1 MVLNIYDSDYLIR
14 IHKLQKKRK
23 NIIRLFGK
31 LGNWSGQDGKVFVE
45 NLIGPLKK
53 RLKETSLDLLQD
65 NLLELFDKDLPL
77 MKRLE
82 RLSRELS
89 VSTLECL
96 ELVFWV
102 KPASYPPP
110 TDEMLSAT
118 ETNDLTSFVSKA
130 RRILKQSMLMD
141 FIELQ
146 AALMKPDENHMNWL
160 IDEIN
165 NITLQDCSEIESYRK
180 LYYDLNVL
188 QRSELNSKLRC
199 HPYIKAALMRKAEAG
214 VVLDGSNIFMLRKR
228 FSDLEFVLQKIA
240 YNDPFYYPFWIVF
253 DKNIV
258 YLVEKEDISTWLES
272 PSVFLH
278 SPADELIL
286 WLAKQN
292 NAIIVSSDRFRQ
304 WDNTVLRI
312 DPRRFFE

>member
-14 IHKLQKKRK
+14 IHNLQKRRK
-23 NIIRLFGK
+23 KIIRLLGK
-31 LGNWSGQDGKVFVE
+31 LGNWSDQDGKVFVE

-53 RLKETSLDLLQD
+53 RLKETSPDLLQD
-65 NLLELFDKDLPL
+65 NLSGLFDNGHPL
-77 MKRLE
+77 MKRLD
-82 RLSRELS
+82 RLARELS
-89 VSTLECL
+89 VATLECL

-102 KPASYPPP
+102 KPVSYPPP
-110 TDEMLSAT
+110 TDEMFSVV

-130 RRILKQSMLMD
+130 RIILKESMLMD

-146 AALMKPDENHMNWL
+146 AALMKPNENHMNWL
-160 IDEIN
+160 IEEIN

-188 QRSELNSKLRC
+188 QRAELNSKLRC
-199 HPYIKAALMRKAEAG
+199 HPYIKAALMRKAETG

-228 FSDLEFVLQKIA
+228 FSDIEFVLQKIA
-240 YNDPFYYPFWIVF
+240 YDDPFYYPFWIVF

-258 YLVEKEDISTWLES
+258 YLVETEDTSAWLES

-304 WDNTVLRI
+304 WDYTVPRI

>member
-14 IHKLQKKRK
+14 IHKLQNKRK
-23 NIIRLFGK
+23 NIIRLLGK
-31 LGNWSGQDGKVFVE
+31 LGNWSDQDVKVFVE

-53 RLKETSLDLLQD
+53 RLKETSLDLLED
-65 NLLELFDKDLPL
+65 NLFVLFDNGLPL

-110 TDEMLSAT
+110 TDEMFSVI
-118 ETNDLTSFVSKA
+118 ETNDLTSFVSEA

-160 IDEIN
+160 VDEIN

-180 LYYDLNVL
+180 LYYDLNEL
-188 QRSELNSKLRC
+188 QRVELNSKLRC
-199 HPYIKAALMRKAEAG
+199 HPYVKAALMRKAEAG
-214 VVLDGSNIFMLRKR
+214 VVLDGNNIFMLRKR

-258 YLVEKEDISTWLES
+258 YLVEKEDTSAWLES

>member
-14 IHKLQKKRK
+14 IHKMQKKRR
-23 NIIRLFGK
+23 NIIRLLGK
-31 LGNWSGQDGKVFVE
+31 LGNWSDQDGKVFVE

-65 NLLELFDKDLPL
+65 SLFELFDKDLPL

-82 RLSRELS
+82 RLSKELS
-89 VSTLECL
+89 VSALECL

-110 TDEMLSAT
+110 TDEMFSVI

-165 NITLQDCSEIESYRK
+165 DMTLQNCSEIESYRK

-188 QRSELNSKLRC
+188 QRADLNSKLRC

-214 VVLDGSNIFMLRKR
+214 VVLDGNNIFMLRKR
-228 FSDLEFVLQKIA
+228 FSDIEFVLQKIA

-258 YLVEKEDISTWLES
+258 YLVEKEDTSAWLES

-292 NAIIVSSDRFRQ
+292 NAVIVSSDRFRQ
-304 WDNTVLRI
+304 WDNTVPRI